1 MNRRYPVFGASLA
14 LGVLLIVVF
23 SRLPSTLDNTMP
35 SDPSARLSKQVTLGV
50 VKITPKATVV
60 PVESP
65 PTATVTPPPK
75 HAAAPAV
82 TKVTPA
88 VPVAPATHYDSSYC
102 PVDFSQAPDL
112 ASAAKIA
119 QQACLASLPQVFTYL
134 SPAPQAPPYQIIF
147 DTNQYAAYV
156 QYNQIHISIAYARSY
171 PNGVS
176 STVGHEITHLD
187 QNYPAGSTSWATEG
201 IADFMRNKLGYTWD
215 YFNCKPTERWNSGY
229 GCTAKFL
236 TFVSNR
242 YDMQLVHNI
251 HMAIKAGTY
260 SDSIFISETGK
271 TAETLYADCR
281 LSDCYGG
288 GQ

>member
-1 MNRRYPVFGASLA
+1 MSKKHSLLGA
-14 LGVLLIVVF
+14 GVILLLLMSVVF
-23 SRLPSTLDNTMP
+23 TRLPATLDNTMP
-35 SDPSARLSKQVTLGV
+35 SNPKATLSKQVTLGI
-50 VKITPKATVV
+50 VKITPKVVDV
-60 PVESP
+60 PVVSP
-65 PTATVTPPPK
+65 PTATVTPPK
-75 HAAAPAV
+75 RMAAPPV
-82 TKVTPA
+82 KVSPA
-88 VPVAPATHYDSSYC
+88 IPVAPVTHYDSSYC

-119 QQACLASLPQVFTYL
+119 QQVCLTSLPQVFAYL

-171 PNGVS
+171 PNGIA

-187 QNYPAGSTSWATEG
+187 QNYPASSPSWATEG

-215 YFNCKPTERWNSGY
+215 YFNCKPTERWTSGY

-242 YDMQLVHNI
+242 YDAQLVHNI
-251 HMAIKAGTY
+251 HLAIKAGTY
-260 SDSIFISETGK
+260 SDNIFVSETGK
-271 TAETLYADCR
+271 TAEALYADCR